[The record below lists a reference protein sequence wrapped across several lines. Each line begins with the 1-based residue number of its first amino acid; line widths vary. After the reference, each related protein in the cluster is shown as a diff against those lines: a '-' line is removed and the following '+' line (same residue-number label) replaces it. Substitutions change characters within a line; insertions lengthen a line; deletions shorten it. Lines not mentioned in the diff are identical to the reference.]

1 MKGWDDVISSNDF
14 RNGVTLELDGSV
26 YQVIEFQH
34 VKPGKGSPFVRTKL
48 KNILNGGVVDRTFNA
63 GERIPIARVDKR
75 EMQYLYMMDE
85 DYTFMDSETFEQ
97 ISLKA
102 ADIGDGVKFLKEN
115 MTCYVVMYRGAS
127 IGVELPNSVTLE
139 IVETDPGFKGDTAT
153 GGTKPAKLET
163 GATVKVPLFVETG
176 EKIVV
181 DTRTGLYLGRA

>member
-85 DYTFMDSETFEQ
+85 DYTFMDSETFETFLVQ
-97 ISLKA
+97 VDA
-102 ADIGDGVKFLKEN
+102 AE
-115 MTCYVVMYRGAS
+115 A
-127 IGVELPNSVTLE
+127 
-139 IVETDPGFKGDTAT
+139 
-153 GGTKPAKLET
+153 
-163 GATVKVPLFVETG
+163 
-176 EKIVV
+176 EKIKPGTEVSYWE
-181 DTRTGLYLGRA
+181 TMGIRKIMLQN